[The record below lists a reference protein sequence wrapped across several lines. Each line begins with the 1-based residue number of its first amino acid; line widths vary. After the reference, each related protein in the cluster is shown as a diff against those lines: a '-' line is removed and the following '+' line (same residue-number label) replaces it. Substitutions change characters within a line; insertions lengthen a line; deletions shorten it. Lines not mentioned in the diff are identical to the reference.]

1 MKYLS
6 LCSGIEAFSEAVK
19 DLPYKAVGF
28 AENDK
33 FPSAVLKHHYP
44 NTPNLGDITN
54 YGKWNI
60 ERPDV
65 VVAGTPCQ
73 SFSVA
78 GLRQGLKDPRG
89 NLTLVFI
96 GILNRFKPKWFIWEN
111 VPGVLSSNKGR
122 DFHTFLEGLQEI
134 GYSVSWRILDAQFFG
149 VPQRRKRLYL
159 VGHYSEKWQ
168 RPFQVLFEPES
179 LLGDIKKGGSKGKK
193 TTSEVRTD
201 IVANDKR
208 QAGVDFY
215 DKQSISQYGTSKVAS
230 TLKARD
236 YKDATDLIAI
246 QGNLIGR
253 EKGGPEGVGASN
265 KGKMYTL
272 TKTDVHAVA
281 YNNLMKVGDI
291 TEEVKVRKHEVDI
304 DNLQQL
310 LRTYKAN
317 SEKTNRQIAEELSI
331 PMTKVEHWFRTD
343 SSFAIP
349 SEDIWFDLKK
359 CLGIKDDKFDAQ
371 IMEFEYKE
379 GVFESTQRVYDSLGK
394 APTLTAT
401 NTDVHAV
408 VYENHPTDSRIT
420 ALGEK
425 ANTVVA
431 RWGTGGNNMPI
442 VYEAHAQDARYREQE
457 VCPTIQARHANMTST
472 PIVQQQA
479 VIRRLTP
486 VEAERLQGFPDNYTD
501 IPYNNKPN
509 SPDGARYKAL
519 GNSMAVP
526 VMQWIAKRLLK
537 RNEEKQCQKQ

>member
-1 MKYLS
+1 MKTMKYLS

-19 DLPYKAVGF
+19 NLSYEAVGF

-54 YGKWNI
+54 YEKWNI

-96 GILNRFKPKWFIWEN
+96 GILDRFKPKWFIWEN

-159 VGHYSEKWQ
+159 VGPYSEKWQ

-179 LLGDIKKGGSKGKK
+179 LLGDIKNGGSKGKK

-253 EKGGPEGVGASN
+253 EKGGPEGVGASD

-272 TKTDVHAVA
+272 TK
-281 YNNLMKVGDI
+281 
-291 TEEVKVRKHEVDI
+291 
-304 DNLQQL
+304 
-310 LRTYKAN
+310 
-317 SEKTNRQIAEELSI
+317 
-331 PMTKVEHWFRTD
+331 
-343 SSFAIP
+343 
-349 SEDIWFDLKK
+349 
-359 CLGIKDDKFDAQ
+359 
-371 IMEFEYKE
+371 
-379 GVFESTQRVYDSLGK
+379 
-394 APTLTAT
+394 
-401 NTDVHAV
+401 TDVHAV

-420 ALGEK
+420 AFGEK

-472 PIVQQQA
+472 PIVQQRA

-526 VMQWIAKRLLK
+526 VMKWIAERLLK
-537 RNEEKQCQKQ
+537 RNEGKQCQIQ